1 MLPDRSREWI
11 PCDKHRDDDREG
23 KERLYLFDT
32 TLRARVARKRE
43 ALSTRKQK
51 RTVAGTPHA

>member
-1 MLPDRSREWI
+1 LT
-11 PCDKHRDDDREG
+11 

-32 TLRARVARKRE
+32 TLHTRVARKRE

-51 RTVAGTPHA
+51 TAVAGSSHDVG

>member
-1 MLPDRSREWI
+1 MT
-11 PCDKHRDDDREG
+11 

-32 TLRARVARKRE
+32 TLRARGARKRE

-51 RTVAGTPHA
+51 AAVAGTSHA

>member
-1 MLPDRSREWI
+1 MT
-11 PCDKHRDDDREG
+11 

-32 TLRARVARKRE
+32 TLRARVARKGE

-51 RTVAGTPHA
+51 RTVAGNTHNA